1 MYHASTMRNAQKSYK
16 IFVQYYVLHGA
27 SSMRYDKGTTG
38 THQTTGGNTMKQYKG
53 YYIDKVIFNSEH
65 DIDEFIRNQAI
76 KAYKDAVEMFAIHS
90 TIENSLWC
98 DEKAERLVNQFGFTW
113 DQVEE
118 LEIETLKE
126 IA

>member
-1 MYHASTMRNAQKSYK
+1 MHFAQNSGFK
-16 IFVQYYVLHGA
+16 FVQYSDLRTA
-27 SSMRYDKGTTG
+27 STMRYDKGTTKKAADQG
-38 THQTTGGNTMKQYKG
+38 KEENTMKQYKG

-98 DEKAERLVNQFGFTW
+98 EEKAERLVNQFGFTW
-113 DQVEE
+113 EQVEE
-118 LEIETLKE
+118 LEIATLKE